1 MASTVSCQSKND
13 GNGMALQCTFKL
25 NQWVNFILF
34 VNNTSL
40 RGISLKK
47 KTPGIEYAETT
58 GR

>member
-1 MASTVSCQSKND
+1 
-13 GNGMALQCTFKL
+13 MALQCTFKL

>member
-1 MASTVSCQSKND
+1 
-13 GNGMALQCTFKL
+13 MALQCTFKL

-47 KTPGIEYAETT
+47 KRHLALNMQKPQVGEP
-58 GR
+58 